1 MKRLSL
7 IIAFSSSVFVALN
20 AQKIEFEEYKL
31 DNGLHVILHEDKS
44 APLVKVEVMY
54 NVGSKDDPKN
64 KTGFAHFF
72 EHLLFEGTKNIERGE
87 WFKMVTSKGGRNN
100 AYTSYDVT
108 TYFEIFPSNNLQMGL
123 WMESERMRHP
133 VINQIGVDTQNGVIK
148 EERRQTQDNRPYGNL
163 ISQVTKNLFP
173 NTGYSHPIIGSI
185 EDLDNATLQDFID
198 FHNTYYKPNNAVLV
212 IAGDFDKAQAKTW
225 IKDYFSTIPSGP
237 AIKRNAFDLA
247 PITSPI
253 SATFEDPNVQLPM
266 QVLAYRTLPSTTKDA
281 KALDLL
287 SSILSDGKSSILY
300 KKLVDEKKM
309 ALQIGAFNF
318 GLKESGMYLLYGLP
332 MQGFTMD
339 QLVQEIDEEV
349 AKLQNDLISENDYK
363 KLMNQYETQFIEKN
377 SSAEGIGNSLANNY
391 TIYGDANKI
400 NTELDE
406 YRSISR
412 EDIRNVARKYLQ
424 SNTRLNLRYTPKDF
438 VEKKAEEKTPEAKT
452 EDPVGKVVYI
462 NKDPKH
468 GKVESIPTNPE
479 KGVTYKVIENAEEL
493 AKWKEQNLSGKART
507 KGKKTKN

>member
-7 IIAFSSSVFVALN
+7 IFAFTSSIFVAIS
-20 AQKIEFEEYKL
+20 AQKIAFEEYKL

-64 KTGFAHFF
+64 KTGMAHFF

-133 VINQIGVDTQNGVIK
+133 VINEIGVETQNGVIK

-163 ISQVTKNLFP
+163 ISEVTKNLFP
-173 NTGYSHPIIGSI
+173 NTGYSHAIIGSI
-185 EDLDNATLQDFID
+185 EDLDNAKLQDFID

-212 IAGDFDKAQAKTW
+212 VAGDFDKAQAKSW
-225 IKDYFSTIPSGP
+225 IKDYFGTIPSGP
-237 AIKRNAFDLA
+237 AIKRNAFNLFPITA
-247 PITSPI
+247 PIN
-253 SATFEDPNVQLPM
+253 ATFEDANVQLPM
-266 QVLAYRTLPSTTKDA
+266 QVLAYRTVPVTTKES

-309 ALQIGAFNF
+309 ALQIGAFNY

-332 MQGFTMD
+332 MQGYTMD
-339 QLVQEIDEEV
+339 DLVKEIDEEV
-349 AKLQNDLISENDYK
+349 AKLQNELISERDYQ
-363 KLMNQYETQFIEKN
+363 KLMNQYETQFINKN
-377 SSAEGIGNSLANNY
+377 SSAEGIGNSLANFY
-391 TIYGDANKI
+391 TIHGDANKI

-406 YRSISR
+406 YRAITR
-412 EDIRNVARKYLQ
+412 EDIRNAAKKYLQ

-438 VEKKAEEKTPEAKT
+438 VEAKKEETVMAEATT
-452 EDPVGKVVYI
+452 GKVIYI
-462 NKDPKH
+462 NKDKKH
-468 GKVESIPTNPE
+468 GKVEEIPANPE
-479 KGVTYKVIENAEEL
+479 KGTTYKIIENAEEL
-493 AKWKEQNLSGKART
+493 AKWKEQNATGKTRD
-507 KGKKTKN
+507 KKNKSKN

>member
-1 MKRLSL
+1 MKKLSL
-7 IIAFSSSVFVALN
+7 IFAFTSSLFVAVS
-20 AQKIEFEEYKL
+20 AQKIAFEEYKL

-133 VINQIGVDTQNGVIK
+133 VINEIGVETQNGVIK

-163 ISQVTKNLFP
+163 ISQVTENLFP
-173 NTGYSHPIIGSI
+173 GTGYSHPIIGSI
-185 EDLDNATLQDFID
+185 EDLDNAKLQDFID

-212 IAGDFDKAQAKTW
+212 VSGDFDKAQAKTW
-225 IKDYFSTIPSGP
+225 IKDYFATIPSGP
-237 AIKRNAFDLA
+237 AIKRNAFNLA
-247 PITSPI
+247 PITTPI
-253 SATFEDPNVQLPM
+253 NATFEDSNVQLPM
-266 QVLAYRTLPSTTKDA
+266 QVLAYRTVPSTTKDA

-332 MQGFTMD
+332 MQGFSMD
-339 QLVQEIDEEV
+339 DLVKEIDEEV
-349 AKLQNDLISENDYK
+349 EKLQNNLISEKDFE
-363 KLMNQYETQFIEKN
+363 KLMNQYETQFVEKN
-377 SSAEGIGNSLANNY
+377 SSAEGIGSSLATNY
-391 TIYGDANKI
+391 TMYGDANKI

-406 YRSISR
+406 YRSITR

-424 SNTRLNLRYTPKDF
+424 SNTRLNLKYTPKDF
-438 VEKKAEEKTPEAKT
+438 VEPAKAEPKPIVTDELP
-452 EDPVGKVVYI
+452 GKVVYI
-462 NKDPKH
+462 NKDPKR
-468 GKVESIPTNPE
+468 GKVDEIPTNPE
-479 KGVTYKVIENAEEL
+479 KGTTYKIIENAEEL
-493 AKWKEQNLSGKART
+493 AKWKEQNATGKARE
-507 KGKKTKN
+507 KGKKNKN

>member
-7 IIAFSSSVFVALN
+7 IFAFTSSVFVATH
-20 AQKIEFEEYKL
+20 AQKIAFEEYKL
-31 DNGLHVILHEDKS
+31 ENGLHVILHEDKS

-148 EERRQTQDNRPYGNL
+148 EERRQTQDNRPYGN
-163 ISQVTKNLFP
+163 IVSEVTKNLFP
-173 NTGYSHPIIGSI
+173 NTGYSHSVIGSI
-185 EDLDNATLQDFID
+185 QDLDNATLQDFID

-212 IAGDFDKAQAKTW
+212 VAGDFNKAEAKNW
-225 IKDYFSTIPSGP
+225 IKEYFNDIPAGKAITRNTI
-237 AIKRNAFDLA
+237 NLQ
-247 PITSPI
+247 PITNSI
-253 SATFEDPNVQLPM
+253 NASFEDPNVQLPM
-266 QVLAYRTLPSTTKDA
+266 QILAYRTLPTTTKES

-309 ALQIGAFNF
+309 ALQVGAVSFA
-318 GLKESGMYLLYGLP
+318 LKESGMYILYGLP

-339 QLVQEIDEEV
+339 DLTREIDEEV
-349 AKLQNDLISENDYK
+349 AKLQNDLISEKDFQ
-363 KLMNQYETQFIEKN
+363 KLMNQKETQFVDSN
-377 SSAEGIGNSLANNY
+377 SSAEGIGNSLANYY
-391 TIYGDANKI
+391 TVYGDANKI

-406 YRSISR
+406 YRAITR
-412 EDIRNVARKYLQ
+412 EDIRNAARKYLQ
-424 SNTRLNLRYTPKDF
+424 TNSRLNLKYTPKDF
-438 VEKKAEEKTPEAKT
+438 VEKAKEESKPIVE
-452 EDPVGKVVYI
+452 EELIGKVVYV
-462 NKDPKH
+462 NKDPKR
-468 GKVESIPTNPE
+468 GQVDEIPANPE
-479 KGVTYKVIENAEEL
+479 KGVTYKIIENAEEL
-493 AKWKEQNLSGKART
+493 AKWKKQNEEGKARN
-507 KGKKTKN
+507 KKSKKSKN